1 MLQSG
6 SNIKRTLSSSSPYP
20 CFVCFTWGVGL
31 LLGWYMT
38 EQIPLETLS
47 LMRVLSVEH
56 VSIVSVLAV
65 QLLPFFICVLLF
77 QHVPPYFVLPVVL
90 TESIQFSYCGC
101 LLTLIYGSA
110 SWLVVGLILFTSTL
124 SAPLFLW
131 FCLRRPK
138 YKRSSDRMFV
148 YGTAIALAV
157 LGVVDYFA
165 VSPFWD
171 ALLY

>member
-1 MLQSG
+1 MLRSG
-6 SNIKRTLSSSSPYP
+6 INIRRTFSSEALYP
-20 CFVCFTWGVGL
+20 FFTYFTWGTGL
-31 LLGWYMT
+31 FLGWYMA
-38 EQIPLETLS
+38 EQIPLDTLS
-47 LMRVLSVEH
+47 LMRMLGVEH

-77 QHVPPYFVLPVVL
+77 QHVSPYFVLPVVL
-90 TESIQFSYCGC
+90 MEAVQYSYCGC
-101 LLTLIYGSA
+101 LLSFIYGSA

-138 YKRSSDRMFV
+138 YKRSAERTFV
-148 YGTAIALAV
+148 HAIALSVVV
-157 LGVVDYFA
+157 LGVIDYFA
-165 VSPFWD
+165 VSPYWS